1 MASKV
6 KDYAR
11 AFWRKGEADQAMFV
25 KVQWR
30 KVKNRKKQAKKTKG
44 KGKTKMVAGGTDVAS
59 EIGSGSRKSK
69 VSLKRKGSSSV
80 SLTGTSTSG
89 TLILTIE
96 YVTSNKDSDDV
107 AQAI

>member
-1 MASKV
+1 
-6 KDYAR
+6 
-11 AFWRKGEADQAMFV
+11 
-25 KVQWR
+25 
-30 KVKNRKKQAKKTKG
+30 
-44 KGKTKMVAGGTDVAS
+44 MVAGNTDVAS

-69 VSLKRKGSSSV
+69 VSLKQKGSSSV